1 LWHFRLSRPPFA
13 LERGTNGQSA
23 DSFKFAIR
31 KQLTS
36 HLCMRAA
43 NKTKRGRATKRGYG
57 ATTHLEGEV
66 DDEFGFVTLVR
77 RHCLYPFLCSS
88 LGLG

>member
-1 LWHFRLSRPPFA
+1 MCIVPPPSFRPPFA

-43 NKTKRGRATKRGYG
+43 NKAAERRATR
-57 ATTHLEGEV
+57 
-66 DDEFGFVTLVR
+66 
-77 RHCLYPFLCSS
+77 
-88 LGLG
+88 

>member
-1 LWHFRLSRPPFA
+1 MHSCKAPRLLVLHQGERCGIVCIVPPPSFRPPFA

-43 NKTKRGRATKRGYG
+43 NKPAERRATR
-57 ATTHLEGEV
+57 
-66 DDEFGFVTLVR
+66 
-77 RHCLYPFLCSS
+77 
-88 LGLG
+88 

>member
-1 LWHFRLSRPPFA
+1 MQGERCGIVCIVPPPSFRPPFA
-13 LERGTNGQSA
+13 LERGTNGQLA

-43 NKTKRGRATKRGYG
+43 NKPAERRATKRGYG
-57 ATTHLEGEV
+57 ATTHKEGEA
-66 DDEFGFVTLVR
+66 DDEFGFVTMVR
-77 RHCLYPFLCSS
+77 YRD
-88 LGLG
+88 